1 MRGLVRGD
9 PRGPETREMLRA
21 RGRATRF
28 QPAREGERFGRFREM
43 ARAERP
49 SGEIED
55 GRQVDV
61 DSGARRGPCRSPFPA
76 ASASF
81 GLWNDEAGAPG
92 GSSSKVLALPPS
104 WSTKTSARRGRG
116 SRRLQSWTITPA
128 TPLGAGRPE
137 TTTRAA
143 FCLGVS
149 DGRSVGWWLPPE
161 TSSECGLEQRGET
174 HAT

>member
-1 MRGLVRGD
+1 
-9 PRGPETREMLRA
+9 MLRA
-21 RGRATRF
+21 RGGAARF
-28 QPAREGERFGRFREM
+28 QPAREGECFGRFREM

-116 SRRLQSWTITPA
+116 SRSAPVLDDHSRDALGRGQARDHHESGLLPRRQRREIGRLVV
-128 TPLGAGRPE
+128 
-137 TTTRAA
+137 AA
-143 FCLGVS
+143 RNERES
-149 DGRSVGWWLPPE
+149 
-161 TSSECGLEQRGET
+161 GLEQRGET